1 MSVTQ
6 IYTIFCEK
14 QSVSTDSRQI
24 TPGCIFFAL
33 KGPSFNGNEFA
44 SKALELGASFAVI
57 DEEQY
62 ATDSRC
68 ILVDDVLKTLQQ
80 LATYHRHQLGIPVIG
95 IVGSNGKTTTKELLA
110 AVLQKKYNLLAT
122 PGNFNNHIGVPLTLL
137 KLTAAHEIAVIEMG
151 ANHIGENAELCEIAA
166 PDYGL
171 ITNIG
176 KDHLEGFGS
185 IEGVANA
192 SSELYAYLLKHGG
205 TAFVNANDEWLM
217 RMASRLSNKKTYAAN
232 YPGHTSEADYE
243 GELTAARPFI
253 RFTMDGFQKTFRSVL
268 SGEYNFD
275 NIMAAVAIG
284 RYFGVAME
292 QIAAGLA
299 GYEPKNNRSQIL
311 KKGNVTIYLD
321 AYNAN
326 PSSMEVSLM
335 NFAANDFPGKIA
347 VLGDMYE
354 LGEFSDKEHQQMT
367 MLATELGLEEVWLVG
382 PSFAKH
388 ALIAGAKSFN
398 DATEVKNYILQR
410 DYSGKTFFLK
420 GSRGMKLETIAE
432 AFSA

>member
-6 IYTIFCEK
+6 IYNIFSEK
-14 QSVSTDSRQI
+14 QTVSTDSRQI
-24 TPGCIFFAL
+24 TPGCLFFAL
-33 KGPSFNGNEFA
+33 KGPSFNGNSFA
-44 SKALELGASFAVI
+44 LKALELGASFAVI

-80 LATYHRHQLGIPVIG
+80 LATYHRHQLGIPVMG
-95 IVGSNGKTTTKELLA
+95 IVGSNGKTTTKELIA

-122 PGNFNNHIGVPLTLL
+122 PGNLNNHIGVPLTLL
-137 KLTAAHEIAVIEMG
+137 KLTTAHEIAVIEMG

-185 IEGVANA
+185 MEGVANA

-205 TAFVNANDEWLM
+205 IAFVNANDEWLM
-217 RMASRLSNKKTYAAN
+217 RMASRLSTKKTYAAN
-232 YPGHTSEADYE
+232 YPAHASEADYE

-253 RFTMDGFQKTFRSVL
+253 QFTMDGFQKPMHSVL

-284 RYFGVAME
+284 RYFGVPME
-292 QIAAGLA
+292 QIAEGLA
-299 GYEPKNNRSQIL
+299 AYEPKNNRSQIL
-311 KKGNVTIYLD
+311 KKGDVTIYLD

-354 LGEFSDKEHQQMT
+354 LGEYSDKEHQQMA
-367 MLATELGLEEVWLVG
+367 MLAAELGLEEVWLVG
-382 PSFAKH
+382 PNFAKYSS
-388 ALIAGAKSFN
+388 AVGAKSFT
-398 DATEVKNYILQR
+398 DSAQVKDYISQN

-420 GSRGMKLETIAE
+420 GSRGMKLETITE
-432 AFSA
+432 AFPD

>member
-1 MSVTQ
+1 M
-6 IYTIFCEK
+6 
-14 QSVSTDSRQI
+14 
-24 TPGCIFFAL
+24 
-33 KGPSFNGNEFA
+33 
-44 SKALELGASFAVI
+44 
-57 DEEQY
+57 
-62 ATDSRC
+62 
-68 ILVDDVLKTLQQ
+68 
-80 LATYHRHQLGIPVIG
+80 
-95 IVGSNGKTTTKELLA
+95 GSNGKTTTKELLA

-122 PGNFNNHIGVPLTLL
+122 PGNLNNHIGVPLTLL

-151 ANHIGENAELCEIAA
+151 ANHIGENAELCEIVA

-205 TAFVNANDEWLM
+205 TAFINSNDEWLM

-253 RFTMDGFQKTFRSVL
+253 QFTMDGFQKTFHSVL

-311 KKGNVTIYLD
+311 KKGSVTIYLD

-354 LGEFSDKEHQQMT
+354 LGEFSDKEHQQMA

-388 ALIAGAKSFN
+388 ASIAGAKFFN
-398 DATEVKNYILQR
+398 DAAEVKNYILQR

-420 GSRGMKLETIAE
+420 GSSGMKLETITA
-432 AFSA
+432 AF